1 MLLSYFDL
9 VEEFEYCIWFLYAQ
23 KKGIFFVRSLRM
35 VLFSTII
42 FLILSQYWAGFF
54 YIIFLQWFWIFHIYI
69 NEIDY
74 ILNEDTND
82 NADFE
87 YDDLGSERDMAQ
99 LITPR
104 SQIIWARSGYLM
116 NKSYSIVQYMDV
128 NILRYDKNLEFLF
141 TDKYNFKIIDLKV
154 IFDHIPSL
162 KKLPR
167 YSYNLSINN
176 NKLIFSNVI
185 NNNRNEYIYLTI
197 NNNQNFDYYLSKKKI
212 IINYY
217 LFPNI
222 LLENF
227 YFSYLDLLKIM
238 KNKNFLL
245 KNHNIFLYF
254 NSIIVSY
261 SYIQLGRI
269 MIENKK

>member
-1 MLLSYFDL
+1 
-9 VEEFEYCIWFLYAQ
+9 
-23 KKGIFFVRSLRM
+23 
-35 VLFSTII
+35 
-42 FLILSQYWAGFF
+42 
-54 YIIFLQWFWIFHIYI
+54 
-69 NEIDY
+69 
-74 ILNEDTND
+74 
-82 NADFE
+82 
-87 YDDLGSERDMAQ
+87 
-99 LITPR
+99 
-104 SQIIWARSGYLM
+104 
-116 NKSYSIVQYMDV
+116 MDV